1 MLATMTGMVVPEPSS
16 VDRSTSKRDAT
27 SERFGITNTSL

>member
-1 MLATMTGMVVPEPSS
+1 VPEPSD

-27 SERFGITNTSL
+27 SDRPGTMKTSL